1 MVGESEV
8 RLFGIDAPEFD
19 QTCSRQGEQWSC
31 GAAAAD
37 QLMELVTGKDVQCR
51 SMGKDQYGRLLG
63 RCTVGGTDVN
73 QTMVELGYATAYRRY
88 SSDYAPAEDRAKA
101 SKVGLWAGSFE
112 TPEQFRK
119 TGGYSAKPRSRTA
132 SRVASSDWAQ
142 RAQAN
147 CSIKGNRN
155 RRGEWIYH
163 LPGMP
168 YYDQT
173 RPEEIFCTRS

>member
-1 MVGESEV
+1 MKRSCVILAALFTVLSSVPIQAQTVLMGLGRAKDGDSLMVGESEV

-88 SSDYAPAEDRAKA
+88 SSDYAPARRPRQ
-101 SKVGLWAGSFE
+101 SKQG
-112 TPEQFRK
+112 
-119 TGGYSAKPRSRTA
+119 RTLG
-132 SRVASSDWAQ
+132 R
-142 RAQAN
+142 
-147 CSIKGNRN
+147 
-155 RRGEWIYH
+155 
-163 LPGMP
+163 
-168 YYDQT
+168 
-173 RPEEIFCTRS
+173 

>member
-1 MVGESEV
+1 MELRGRRGRSAHGVG
-8 RLFGIDAPEFD
+8 D
-19 QTCSRQGEQWSC
+19 RQGCPVPLDGQGPVRSPP
-31 GAAAAD
+31 GALHGRRHGRQSNDGRAR
-37 QLMELVTGKDVQCR
+37 LRHGLPTLFFGLR
-51 SMGKDQYGRLLG
+51 S
-63 RCTVGGTDVN
+63 
-73 QTMVELGYATAYRRY
+73 
-88 SSDYAPAEDRAKA
+88 EDRAKA

-173 RPEEIFCTRS
+173 RPEEIFCTEAEAQAAGYRRAIVR